1 MKIAEVKVCFL
12 MCILKYC
19 GQTLLYSL
27 RTVEL
32 KICNIIRV
40 DYFYQ

>member
-1 MKIAEVKVCFL
+1 MNTVDVELCFL
-12 MCILKYC
+12 VCILIYC
-19 GQTLLYSL
+19 GHSLLYSL

-40 DYFYQ
+40 DYFY